1 MTIDQPWAPSQRLSA
16 EKSILIVEGLSV
28 AFLPKELFDLSIC
41 FHTDAATELERLLSR
56 DVAVRNRQPEWIERT
71 HQARCEQYERY
82 YRPYHDL
89 ADILVCQS
97 GNTFKVKN
105 LYFKK

>member
-1 MTIDQPWAPSQRLSA
+1 MFKTRSTSPPKSA
-16 EKSILIVEGLSV
+16 CPGV
-28 AFLPKELFDLSIC
+28 
-41 FHTDAATELERLLSR
+41 TDTATELERRLSR
-56 DVAVRNRQPEWIERT
+56 DVAVRNRQSEWIERT
-71 HQARCEQYERY
+71 HQARREQYERY
-82 YRPYHDL
+82 YRPYQDL